1 MKAPKTSSGNGILAC
16 LSANPGHSAVI
27 EQLNLHDG
35 FVVAAR
41 DKLIDFV
48 YFPLTSV
55 LSSLTILADNTRVE
69 TAVIGREGMAPLAAF
84 HGLDR
89 APEPVVVQVPGD
101 AVRMSRASFDAIMQ
115 ADTCLI
121 GALHRFTAALFA
133 FVGQTSGCNRL
144 HAIEQRC
151 ARWLLQTHDRV
162 PGDAFK
168 LTHLFLSQMLGVRRS
183 SVTVAAESLRD
194 AGAITYTRGVVK
206 IVARDILESRAC
218 GCYALVRQTYD
229 RLLGDGVSAARP
241 DGPAMDRRSLARET
255 VKD

>member
-1 MKAPKTSSGNGILAC
+1 MNSANMFPGNGILAC
-16 LSANPGHSAVI
+16 LSTNPGHSAVV

-35 FVVAAR
+35 FVVSAR

-69 TAVIGREGMAPLAAF
+69 TAVIGHEGMAPLAAF
-84 HGLDR
+84 HGLDF
-89 APEPVVVQVPGD
+89 APEQVIVQVPGE
-101 AVRMSRASFDAIMQ
+101 AVRMTRASFDAIMQ

-183 SVTVAAESLRD
+183 SVTVAAESLRG

-206 IVARDILESRAC
+206 IVDRDILESRAC
-218 GCYALVRQTYD
+218 GCYALVRATYA
-229 RLLGDGVSAARP
+229 RLLGDGVSSAWP
-241 DGPAMDRRSLARET
+241 KGPAMDGHALARQAVT
-255 VKD
+255 G